1 MIWSAVPWK
10 LVGYGVLAAAVGLL
24 TWRVIAWHHAYH
36 DELPAALAALKLE
49 VECGPGSQCQARE
62 EALRKAQAAKTAEV
76 IGDYERE
83 LADLRNR
90 PIPVRTVRLCAGT
103 GNVQGS
109 RPTGAAD
116 GAGAPASVVPEAPGR
131 DIGPDLYQ
139 LAREADEVAAR
150 LRGLQQWNEALAAD

>member
-24 TWRVIAWHHAYH
+24 TWRVIAWHSAY
-36 DELPAALAALKLE
+36 EALPGVEAALAAE
-49 VECGPGSQCQARE
+49 VACGEGSQCQARQA
-62 EALRKAQAAKTAEV
+62 ALQAAQAAKTAEV

-150 LRGLQQWNEALAAD
+150 LRGLQQWNEALAR

>member
-62 EALRKAQAAKTAEV
+62 EALRKAQAAKEAEV
-76 IGDYERE
+76 IGEYERE

-90 PIPVRTVRLCAGT
+90 PVPTTPVRLCRPANRGAVRDGSTAGPVSPS
-103 GNVQGS
+103 G
-109 RPTGAAD
+109 GAEL
-116 GAGAPASVVPEAPGR
+116 PVEVGR
-131 DIGPDLYQ
+131 DIRVELYR
-139 LAREADEVAAR
+139 LADDADAEALKLKA
-150 LRGLQQWNEALAAD
+150 LWQWNEALSR